1 MITRHDRTCRS
12 VRHPLSPFS
21 SHTHANII
29 LAANPP
35 LSRPFLR
42 FKPSA
47 SRTSLSATLPLS
59 LVTPTRRSTSV
70 TAWSALDLHATRV
83 SRVRRKLTRHVSA
96 KDVKAV
102 IVCWYV
108 LLLLP
113 LWSPISEPFLKWP
126 NLTSHIA
133 SPQVSSVPS
142 LPPTWRFLLY
152 SLSIS

>member
-1 MITRHDRTCRS
+1 MTYWFLEASALRNALHLLDPILEDNKFTNVIIRHDRTCRS
-12 VRHPLSPFS
+12 VRDPLSPFS

-35 LSRPFLR
+35 LSRPFPR

-70 TAWSALDLHATRV
+70 TAPSALDLHVTRV

-102 IVCWYV
+102 TVCWYV

-113 LWSPISEPFLKWP
+113 L
-126 NLTSHIA
+126 
-133 SPQVSSVPS
+133 
-142 LPPTWRFLLY
+142 
-152 SLSIS
+152 